1 MVLSQQEI
9 NLLFRFS
16 QVPFLPVAM
25 DDGTSLPVYSDD
37 DLDFSS
43 SCGEAILGLAQKGL
57 ISLDFDLPLTNYD
70 YAAYEQYP
78 QRGSMALT
86 AKGQDTLD
94 LMEYQSFKA

>member
-25 DDGTSLPVYSDD
+25 NDGTSLPVYSDD

-57 ISLDFDLPLTNYD
+57 IRLDFDLPLTNYD
-70 YAAYEQYP
+70 YTAYERYNHK
-78 QRGSMALT
+78 GSMALT
-86 AKGQDTLD
+86 AKGQNALD
-94 LMEYQSFKA
+94 LMEYQGIKA

>member
-9 NLLFRFS
+9 KLLLRFS

-25 DDGTSLPVYSDD
+25 DDVTSLPVYLDD

-70 YAAYEQYP
+70 YATYEQYP